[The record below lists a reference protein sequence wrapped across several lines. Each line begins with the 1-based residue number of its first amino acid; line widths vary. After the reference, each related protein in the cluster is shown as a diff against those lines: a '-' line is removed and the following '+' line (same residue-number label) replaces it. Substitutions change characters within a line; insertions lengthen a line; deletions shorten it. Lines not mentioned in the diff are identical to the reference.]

1 MTQAT
6 TDGSQSIIAKSLVL
20 GLAAVFITYFL
31 TLCMTLGQSV
41 ASPRIAAD
49 LNGMTLF
56 SWAISLPALA
66 MAPSTLLF
74 GKLSDM
80 YGRKIMLLIS
90 LFFLTAGSILAAVSP
105 TFVFNIIARI
115 IIGLGLGAQTALC
128 FSVVGDMFAS
138 PTERSKW
145 TGLLNISPL
154 IANFSVPV
162 LVGIITTNLSWRYFF
177 WAVVPIAVIC
187 VILVIIG
194 VPGRTERTEH
204 QIDYIG
210 AFMLTVA
217 SSAMILGVSFTDRY
231 PWISFYVLGLL
242 VISVIFWS
250 LFIMVELKVKEP
262 VLDPQVF
269 TNRTFLTAAVATF
282 LSFFGFI
289 GIMNYYPLFVQG
301 VQGASAQLSG
311 AMLTPFTGF
320 SAVTAITAG
329 LLIAK
334 TKRYKWMFIM
344 SYAGLTA
351 AMFILFFFKQATPL
365 WLGVIVMIFGGV
377 GVGSIPTTNIL
388 VVQFA
393 LPVRF
398 RGISIAA
405 IFFIVALG
413 GAAAP
418 AILGPVMNV
427 AYENKLRSSLPEDL
441 ELHIDAATLD
451 SIADPRVLMSD
462 DAMEELKSAFSKIEN
477 RKPMLFDETVQAIRS
492 SLHYGLKILFLVGA
506 FALLLALLF
515 IMTIPEVPI
524 ESGAPDEVQPKE

>member
-6 TDGSQSIIAKSLVL
+6 TDGSQSIITKSLVL

-49 LNGMTLF
+49 LNGMALF

-80 YGRKIMLLIS
+80 YGRRTMLLIS

-105 TFVFNIIARI
+105 TFVFNIIARV

-177 WAVVPIAVIC
+177 WAVVPIAIIC

-262 VLDPQVF
+262 ILDPQVF

-351 AMFILFFFKQATPL
+351 AMFMLFLFNQATPL

-393 LPVRF
+393 LPVKF

-524 ESGAPDEVQPKE
+524 ESGAPDEV

>member
-1 MTQAT
+1 MTQAAT
-6 TDGSQSIIAKSLVL
+6 EGPQSFFTKSIVL
-20 GLAAVFITYFL
+20 GLSAVFITYFL

-49 LNGMTLF
+49 LNGMDLF

-105 TFVFNIIARI
+105 TFVFNIIARV
-115 IIGLGLGAQTALC
+115 IIGLGLGALAALC
-128 FSVVGDMFAS
+128 FSVVGDMFSS

-177 WAVVPIAVIC
+177 WAVVPIAIIC

-194 VPGRTERTEH
+194 VPGRTERTDH
-204 QIDYIG
+204 QIDYVG
-210 AFMLTVA
+210 AFILTAA

-231 PWISFYVLGLL
+231 PWVSFYVLGLL
-242 VISVIFWS
+242 VISIILWS
-250 LFIMVELKVKEP
+250 LFIMVELKAKEP

-269 TNRTFLTAAVATF
+269 RNRTFLTAAVATF

-289 GIMNYYPLFVQG
+289 GIMNYYPLFAQG

-344 SYAGLTA
+344 SYAGLTT
-351 AMFILFFFKQATPL
+351 AMFMLFFFNQATPL
-365 WLGVIVMIFGGV
+365 WIGVVVMIFGGV
-377 GVGSIPTTNIL
+377 GVGSIPTINIL

-393 LPVRF
+393 LPVKF

-427 AYENKLRSSLPEDL
+427 TYEKKLQSLLPEDL
-441 ELHIDAATLD
+441 ELNIDTATLD
-451 SIADPRVLMSD
+451 SIADPRVLMSKE
-462 DAMEELKSAFSKIEN
+462 AMDELKKAFDKNEN
-477 RKPMLFDETVQAIRS
+477 INPALFDDTVQAIRTALQS
-492 SLHYGLKILFLVGA
+492 GLSVLFLMGA
-506 FALLLALLF
+506 IALLIALLF
-515 IMTIPEVPI
+515 IITIPEVPI
-524 ESGAPDEVQPKE
+524 ESGPPDGEPQKE